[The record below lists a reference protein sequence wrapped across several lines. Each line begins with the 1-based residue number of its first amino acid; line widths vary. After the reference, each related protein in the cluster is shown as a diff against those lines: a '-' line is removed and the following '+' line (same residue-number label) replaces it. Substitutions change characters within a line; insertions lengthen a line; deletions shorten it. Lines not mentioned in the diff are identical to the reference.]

1 MNEFENELKKRPL
14 RRVPEHWRAQ
24 ILAQASA
31 EERMHRH
38 EPWWTALLWPSPK
51 AWGTLA
57 AAWAVMI
64 MFSIATR
71 ERTVSEEAPQAT
83 QIRMAV
89 EEKRRLQAEIEEA
102 SMRVQVDSPKPRSE
116 MTLRNKPV

>member
-1 MNEFENELKKRPL
+1 MNDFENELKKQPL

-24 ILAQASA
+24 ILREAGSRGRSPSRTA
-31 EERMHRH
+31 
-38 EPWWTALLWPSPK
+38 PWWTALLWPSPK

-57 AAWAVMI
+57 AAWAMMI

-71 ERTVSEEAPQAT
+71 ERSVSEEVPQAT

-102 SMRVQVDSPKPRSE
+102 SMIRV
-116 MTLRNKPV
+116 

>member
-1 MNEFENELKKRPL
+1 M
-14 RRVPEHWRAQ
+14 
-24 ILAQASA
+24 
-31 EERMHRH
+31 
-38 EPWWTALLWPSPK
+38 
-51 AWGTLA
+51 
-57 AAWAVMI
+57 MI

-71 ERTVSEEAPQAT
+71 ERSVSEEVPQAT

-116 MTLRNKPV
+116 MTPRNKPV